1 MFCRKQVL
9 LFLALVAVL
18 FLPCAALAQ
27 TEPEQTPPTE
37 VPSRDLPPQKLEE
50 LRGDIAM
57 AKKLYTDAIASYQ
70 RALLVEPRNAT
81 LLNKVGIAYHQQL
94 QWNQAKKYYER
105 AIKADKTY
113 AYAINNLGMVQYH
126 KKKWKN
132 AAKEFSRALE
142 MNPELAAVHSNL
154 GHAYF
159 AMKRYDEA
167 FVSFGRAL
175 ALDPQVFER
184 RNTNTGSILQDRSVE
199 DRGLYY
205 YFMAKTFASIGDV
218 QRCAQYLLK
227 ARDEGYKSVLA
238 IDKDPA
244 FAVVIKDPL
253 IEEFL
258 VQSRTLAAA
267 PKQ

>member
-1 MFCRKQVL
+1 MFGRKYGSRCFVL
-9 LFLALVAVL
+9 ICLVAL
-18 FLPCAALAQ
+18 SGIPAFAQ
-27 TEPEQTPPTE
+27 TEQHPPTE

-57 AKKLYTDAIASYQ
+57 AKKFYADAVTSYQ
-70 RALLVEPRNAT
+70 KALSIEPRNAT
-81 LLNKVGIAYHQQL
+81 LLNKIGIAYHQQM
-94 QWNQAKKYYER
+94 QWNMAKKYYDR
-105 AIKADKTY
+105 AIKADRNY
-113 AYAINNLGMVQYH
+113 AFAINNLGMIHYH

-132 AAKEFSRALE
+132 AAKEFSRALQIS
-142 MNPELAAVHSNL
+142 PELAAVHSNL

-159 AMKRYDEA
+159 AMKRYEDA
-167 FVSFGRAL
+167 FGSFGRAL

-184 RNTNTGSILQDRSVE
+184 RNTNAGSILQDRSVE

-205 YFMAKTFASIGDV
+205 FFVAKTFASIGDV

-227 ARDEGYKSVLA
+227 ARDEGNKSVLV

-244 FAVVIKDPL
+244 FAGVIKDPL
-253 IEEFL
+253 IQEFL